1 MSGARISL
9 RAAVALMALVVL
21 AGSLVLKA
29 GHSETLTA
37 SQQSPP
43 SMTHSFRATTVK
55 DTLRP
60 WTASWVTSGLPST
73 LHHQGGRPWIVADP
87 SRPSRTW
94 WLWPTVLHGALWMGI
109 SEGSK
114 VRWYPWKMGKALLP
128 AWPEPLR
135 QTYAWVRTLKTGHG
149 SMPATRVEPLG
160 AFMED
165 IGTVISISGWA
176 ATMQPTTRTIV
187 LTWEL
192 TQAAHQRLRLISE
205 WQWRHGWECQLIVL
219 EQEPKAGR
227 LPVPPGQGIPPG
239 LPGWAR
245 GG

>member
-1 MSGARISL
+1 MSGARISH
-9 RAAVALMALVVL
+9 RTAVALMALVL

-29 GHSETLTA
+29 GHSETLRA

-60 WTASWVTSGLPST
+60 WTASWVTAGLPST

-87 SRPSRTW
+87 SWPSRTW
-94 WLWPTVLHGALWMGI
+94 WLWPTVSHGALWMGI

-114 VRWYPWKMGKALLP
+114 VRWYLWKMGKVLPP

-165 IGTVISISGWA
+165 IGTVTSISGWA
-176 ATMQPTTRTIV
+176 ATMQPTARTIV

-192 TQAAHQRLRLISE
+192 TQTSHRGLRLISE
-205 WQWRHGWECQLIVL
+205 WQWRQGWECQLIVL
-219 EQEPKAGR
+219 EREPKAGL
-227 LPVPPGQGIPPG
+227 LPAPPARGIPPW

>member
-1 MSGARISL
+1 
-9 RAAVALMALVVL
+9 MALLL

-29 GHSETLTA
+29 GHPDTLTG
-37 SQQSPP
+37 SHPSPP
-43 SMTHSFRATTVK
+43 SMTRSFRAITVK

-60 WTASWVTSGLPST
+60 WTASWATAGLPST
-73 LHHQGGRPWIVADP
+73 LQQQRGAPWVVADP

-94 WLWPTVLHGALWMGI
+94 WLWPTVSHGALWMGI
-109 SEGSK
+109 SQGSEI
-114 VRWYPWKMGKALLP
+114 RWWPWKIGQALPP

-135 QTYAWVRTLKTGHG
+135 QSYASVRTLETGHG
-149 SMPATRVEPLG
+149 SVPATRVEPLG

-165 IGTVISISGWA
+165 IGTVTSISGWA

-205 WQWRHGWECQLIVL
+205 WQWRQGWACQLIVL
-219 EQEPKAGR
+219 EREPKAGR
-227 LPVPPGQGIPPG
+227 LPVPPGQGIPHGSPDG
-239 LPGWAR
+239 READKAAGEKPVSWS
-245 GG
+245 GGG